1 MKPLVNFTALW
12 NHTVNMKHVNKLILV
27 SLLPLALAI
36 LDSTHFQPLDAVDVG
51 GTSEYPKDLKCGIFL
66 VSNRSVRG
74 HLECSV
80 GCFQDGCSVW
90 ALDTTNATCTVC
102 QRCVG
107 DGGGLSSATR
117 DARRDSAIKTEGG
130 CLIKQN
136 KKEKPV
142 YISRIDPI
150 STFTFTH
157 IQRTRDSNILPDPLW
172 INFNPRLVK

>member
-1 MKPLVNFTALW
+1 
-12 NHTVNMKHVNKLILV
+12 MKHVNKLMLV
-27 SLLPLALAI
+27 ASLPLALAI

-51 GTSEYPKDLKCGIFL
+51 GTSEYPKDLKCGTFL

-90 ALDTTNATCTVC
+90 ALDTTDTTCTVC

-107 DGGGLSSATR
+107 DGGGLSSTTR
-117 DARRDSAIKTEGG
+117 DVRRDSAIKTEGR

-136 KKEKPV
+136 KKDQPV
-142 YISRIDPI
+142 YISRIYPI
-150 STFTFTH
+150 STSTCTCTH
-157 IQRTRDSNILPDPLW
+157 IPQTLDSDILPDPLW
-172 INFNPRLVK
+172 INIYPSMDKWSHPS